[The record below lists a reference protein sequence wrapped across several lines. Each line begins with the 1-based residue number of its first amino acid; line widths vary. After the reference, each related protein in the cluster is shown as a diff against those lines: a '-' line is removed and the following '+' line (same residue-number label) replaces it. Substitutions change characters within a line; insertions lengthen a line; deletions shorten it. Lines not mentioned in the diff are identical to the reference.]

1 MEDTGTFQ
9 AMVYLDNIDK
19 VDSDRMLVLR
29 AGSNYTMQPPNITAA
44 ENLLKENDGYAGLD
58 ASLESLYIVGSKVV
72 GELLD
77 NWEIYKDKTPG
88 G

>member
-29 AGSNYTMQPPNITAA
+29 AGSNYTMQPPGITAA

>member
-1 MEDTGTFQ
+1 
-9 AMVYLDNIDK
+9 
-19 VDSDRMLVLR
+19 
-29 AGSNYTMQPPNITAA
+29 MQPPGITAA